1 MTMLTFL
8 KLIRWPNVL
17 MTILTQLVIV
27 YAILNPSG
35 VDLALNWWQLTLLIL
50 STALLTAGGNVINDI
65 QDVEIDKVNKPEKV
79 LVGKVISEN
88 NAFTIYGVLTIIAVI
103 AGFVLSNS
111 LDKPIMATVF
121 VFVAF
126 ILYIYATTLK
136 GMLLIGN
143 LLISLLVGLVIMITG
158 IFELYPVITPVNQG
172 AQQVMLKILFDFA
185 TGAFLINLAREWV
198 KDCEDINGDHS
209 GGRNTLAIAIG
220 RIRAARVVS
229 IFLLGVIALF
239 VWYIY
244 NYLYQNQIALFYFV
258 FIIIAP
264 LMYVMLRLWSSEK
277 TAQFTLLSMILKIV
291 LFAGICSMAVISLT
305 V

>member
-1 MTMLTFL
+1 MIIFL

-17 MTILTQLVIV
+17 MTIFTQMVIV
-27 YAILNPSG
+27 FAILNPSG
-35 VDLALNWWQLTLLIL
+35 VDLALNWWQLALLVM
-50 STALLTAGGNVINDI
+50 STAALTAGGNVINDI
-65 QDVEIDKVNKPEKV
+65 QDVEIDKINKPERV
-79 LVGKVISEN
+79 IVGKAISEN
-88 NAFTIYGVLTIIAVI
+88 NAFTIYGILTVIAVI

-111 LDKPIMATVF
+111 LSQPIMASVF

-136 GMLLIGN
+136 SMLLIGN

-185 TGAFLINLAREWV
+185 LGAFLINLAREWV

-220 RIRAARVVS
+220 RIRAARVIS
-229 IFLLGVIALF
+229 IYLLGVIALF

-244 NYLYQNQIALFYFV
+244 NYIYQNQIALFYFV

-264 LMYVMLRLWSSEK
+264 LMYVMLRIWSSEK

>member
-1 MTMLTFL
+1 
-8 KLIRWPNVL
+8 

-121 VFVAF
+121 VFIAF
-126 ILYIYATTLK
+126 VLYIYATTLK
-136 GMLLIGN
+136 SILLIGN

-158 IFELYPVITPVNQG
+158 IFELYPVITPVNQS

>member
-1 MTMLTFL
+1 MLTFL

>member
-1 MTMLTFL
+1 MTMIIFL

-17 MTILTQLVIV
+17 MTILTQMVIV
-27 YAILNPSG
+27 FAILNPSG
-35 VDLALNWWQLTLLIL
+35 VDLALNWWQLALLVL
-50 STALLTAGGNVINDI
+50 STAALTAGGNVINDI
-65 QDVEIDKVNKPEKV
+65 QDVEIDKINKPERV
-79 LVGKVISEN
+79 IVGKAISEN
-88 NAFTIYGVLTIIAVI
+88 NAFTIYGILTVIAVI

-111 LDKPIMATVF
+111 LSQPIMASVF

-136 GMLLIGN
+136 SMLLIGN

-229 IFLLGVIALF
+229 IYLLGVIALF

-277 TAQFTLLSMILKIV
+277 TTQFTLLSMILKIV

>member
-1 MTMLTFL
+1 MITFL

-50 STALLTAGGNVINDI
+50 STALLTAGGNVVNDI

-88 NAFTIYGVLTIIAVI
+88 KAFTIYAVLTVIAVI

-121 VFVAF
+121 VFIAF
-126 ILYIYATTLK
+126 VLYIYATTLK
-136 GMLLIGN
+136 SMLLLGN
-143 LLISLLVGLVIMITG
+143 LLISILVGLVIMITG
-158 IFELYPVITPVNQG
+158 VFELYPVITPVNQG

-185 TGAFLINLAREWV
+185 IGAFLINLAREWV

>member
-1 MTMLTFL
+1 MLTFL

-17 MTILTQLVIV
+17 MTILAQLVIV

-121 VFVAF
+121 VFIAF
-126 ILYIYATTLK
+126 VLYIYATTLK

>member
-1 MTMLTFL
+1 MLTFL

-121 VFVAF
+121 VFIAF
-126 ILYIYATTLK
+126 VLYIYATTLK
-136 GMLLIGN
+136 SMLLLGN
-143 LLISLLVGLVIMITG
+143 LLISILVGLVIMITG
-158 IFELYPVITPVNQG
+158 IFELYPVITPVNQS

>member
-1 MTMLTFL
+1 MITFL

-88 NAFTIYGVLTIIAVI
+88 NAFTIYAVLTVIAVI

-121 VFVAF
+121 VFIAF
-126 ILYIYATTLK
+126 VLYIYATTLK
-136 GMLLIGN
+136 SMLLLGN
-143 LLISLLVGLVIMITG
+143 LLISILVGLVIMITG
-158 IFELYPVITPVNQG
+158 VFELYPVITPVNQG

-185 TGAFLINLAREWV
+185 IGAFLINLAREWV

-220 RIRAARVVS
+220 RIRAARVIS
-229 IFLLGVIALF
+229 IFILGVIALF

-277 TAQFTLLSMILKIV
+277 TAQFTLLSRILKIV

>member
-1 MTMLTFL
+1 MLTFL

-35 VDLALNWWQLTLLIL
+35 VDIALNWWQLTLLIL

-103 AGFVLSNS
+103 AGFALSNS
-111 LDKPIMATVF
+111 LNKPIMATVF

-136 GMLLIGN
+136 SMLLIGN
-143 LLISLLVGLVIMITG
+143 LIISLLVGLVIMITG

-185 TGAFLINLAREWV
+185 IGAFLINLAREWV

-209 GGRNTLAIAIG
+209 GGRNTIAIAIG
-220 RIRAARVVS
+220 RIRAARVIS

>member
-1 MTMLTFL
+1 
-8 KLIRWPNVL
+8 

-88 NAFTIYGVLTIIAVI
+88 NAFTIYGVLMIIAVI

-121 VFVAF
+121 VFIAF
-126 ILYIYATTLK
+126 VLYIYATTLK
-136 GMLLIGN
+136 SMLLLGN

-185 TGAFLINLAREWV
+185 TGAFFINLAREWV

-277 TAQFTLLSMILKIV
+277 TAQFTLLSIILKIV

>member
-1 MTMLTFL
+1 MLTFL

-88 NAFTIYGVLTIIAVI
+88 NAFTIYGVLMIIAVI

-121 VFVAF
+121 VFIAF
-126 ILYIYATTLK
+126 VLYIYATTLK
-136 GMLLIGN
+136 SMLLLGN

-185 TGAFLINLAREWV
+185 TGAFFINLAREWV

-277 TAQFTLLSMILKIV
+277 TAQFTLLSIILKIV

>member
-1 MTMLTFL
+1 MLTFF

-35 VDLALNWWQLTLLIL
+35 VDIALNWWQLTLLIL

-103 AGFVLSNS
+103 AGFALSNS

-136 GMLLIGN
+136 SMLLIGN
-143 LLISLLVGLVIMITG
+143 LIISLLVGLVIMITG

-185 TGAFLINLAREWV
+185 IGAFLINLAREWV

-220 RIRAARVVS
+220 RIRAARVTS

-264 LMYVMLRLWSSEK
+264 LMYVMLRLWGSEK
-277 TAQFTLLSMILKIV
+277 TAQFKLLSMILKIV

>member
-1 MTMLTFL
+1 MFTFL
-8 KLIRWPNVL
+8 KLIRWPNVV

-35 VDLALNWWQLTLLIL
+35 VDLALDWWQLTLLIL

-88 NAFTIYGVLTIIAVI
+88 NAFTIYAVLTVIAVI

-121 VFVAF
+121 VFIAF
-126 ILYIYATTLK
+126 VLYIYATTLK
-136 GMLLIGN
+136 SILLLGN
-143 LLISLLVGLVIMITG
+143 LLISILVGLVIMITG
-158 IFELYPVITPVNQG
+158 VFELYPVITPVNQG

-185 TGAFLINLAREWV
+185 IGAFLINLAREWV

>member
-1 MTMLTFL
+1 MLTFF

-27 YAILNPSG
+27 YAILIPSG
-35 VDLALNWWQLTLLIL
+35 VDMALSWWQLSLLII

-65 QDVEIDKVNKPEKV
+65 QDVVIDTINKPEKV
-79 LVGKVISEN
+79 LVGKSISEN
-88 NAFTIYGVLTIIAVI
+88 SAFTIYAVLTVIAVI
-103 AGFVLSNS
+103 AGFILANS

-126 ILYIYATTLK
+126 LLYIYATTLK
-136 GMLLIGN
+136 SMLLVGN
-143 LLISLLVGLVIMITG
+143 IVISLLVGLVIMITG

-172 AQQVMLKILFDFA
+172 AQQTMLKILFDFA
-185 TGAFLINLAREWV
+185 VGAFLINLAREWV
-198 KDCEDINGDHS
+198 KDCEDINGDHA

-229 IFLLGVIALF
+229 VFLFGVIGLL
-239 VWYIY
+239 VWYVY

-277 TAQFTLLSMILKIV
+277 TAQFHLLSTILKVV
-291 LFAGICSMAVISLT
+291 LLTGICSMAVIALT
-305 V
+305 I

>member
-1 MTMLTFL
+1 
-8 KLIRWPNVL
+8 
-17 MTILTQLVIV
+17 MTILAQLVII

-88 NAFTIYGVLTIIAVI
+88 NAFTIYAVLTVIAVI

-121 VFVAF
+121 VFIAF

-136 GMLLIGN
+136 GILLIGN

-158 IFELYPVITPVNQG
+158 IFELYPVITPVNQS

>member
-1 MTMLTFL
+1 MITFL

-88 NAFTIYGVLTIIAVI
+88 NAFTIYAVLTVIAVI

-121 VFVAF
+121 VFIAF
-126 ILYIYATTLK
+126 VLYIYATTLK
-136 GMLLIGN
+136 SMLLLGN
-143 LLISLLVGLVIMITG
+143 LLISILVGLVIMITG
-158 IFELYPVITPVNQG
+158 VFELYPVITPINQG

-185 TGAFLINLAREWV
+185 IGAFLINLAREWV

>member
-1 MTMLTFL
+1 MLTFL

-111 LDKPIMATVF
+111 LDKPIM
-121 VFVAF
+121 
-126 ILYIYATTLK
+126 
-136 GMLLIGN
+136 
-143 LLISLLVGLVIMITG
+143 
-158 IFELYPVITPVNQG
+158 P
-172 AQQVMLKILFDFA
+172 LFL
-185 TGAFLINLAREWV
+185 FL
-198 KDCEDINGDHS
+198 
-209 GGRNTLAIAIG
+209 
-220 RIRAARVVS
+220 
-229 IFLLGVIALF
+229 
-239 VWYIY
+239 
-244 NYLYQNQIALFYFV
+244 
-258 FIIIAP
+258 
-264 LMYVMLRLWSSEK
+264 
-277 TAQFTLLSMILKIV
+277 
-291 LFAGICSMAVISLT
+291 
-305 V
+305 

>member
-1 MTMLTFL
+1 MLTFL

-121 VFVAF
+121 VFIAF
-126 ILYIYATTLK
+126 VLYIYATTLK
-136 GMLLIGN
+136 SILLIGN

-158 IFELYPVITPVNQG
+158 IFELYPVITPVNQS

>member
-1 MTMLTFL
+1 
-8 KLIRWPNVL
+8 
-17 MTILTQLVIV
+17 
-27 YAILNPSG
+27 
-35 VDLALNWWQLTLLIL
+35 
-50 STALLTAGGNVINDI
+50 
-65 QDVEIDKVNKPEKV
+65 
-79 LVGKVISEN
+79 
-88 NAFTIYGVLTIIAVI
+88 
-103 AGFVLSNS
+103 
-111 LDKPIMATVF
+111 
-121 VFVAF
+121 
-126 ILYIYATTLK
+126 
-136 GMLLIGN
+136 
-143 LLISLLVGLVIMITG
+143 MITG
-158 IFELYPVITPVNQG
+158 IFELYPVITPVNQS

>member
-1 MTMLTFL
+1 MLTFL

-17 MTILTQLVIV
+17 MTILAQLVII

-88 NAFTIYGVLTIIAVI
+88 NAFTIYAVLTVIAVI

-121 VFVAF
+121 VFIAF

-136 GMLLIGN
+136 GILLIGN

-158 IFELYPVITPVNQG
+158 IFELYPVITPVNQS

>member
-1 MTMLTFL
+1 MLTFL

-88 NAFTIYGVLTIIAVI
+88 NAFTIYGILTIIAVI
-103 AGFVLSNS
+103 AGFILSNS

-121 VFVAF
+121 VFIAF
-126 ILYIYATTLK
+126 VLYIYATTLK
-136 GMLLIGN
+136 SMLLLGN
-143 LLISLLVGLVIMITG
+143 LLISILVGLVIMITG

-209 GGRNTLAIAIG
+209 GGRKTLAIAIG

-229 IFLLGVIALF
+229 IFLLGVIALL

>member
-1 MTMLTFL
+1 MTMIIFL

-17 MTILTQLVIV
+17 MTIFTQMVIV
-27 YAILNPSG
+27 FAILNPSG
-35 VDLALNWWQLTLLIL
+35 VDLALNWWQLALLVM
-50 STALLTAGGNVINDI
+50 STAALTAGGNVINDI
-65 QDVEIDKVNKPEKV
+65 QDVEIDKINKPERV
-79 LVGKVISEN
+79 IVGKAISEN
-88 NAFTIYGVLTIIAVI
+88 NAFTIYGILTVIAVI

-111 LDKPIMATVF
+111 LSQPIMASVF

-136 GMLLIGN
+136 SMLLIGN

-185 TGAFLINLAREWV
+185 LGAFLINLAREWV

-220 RIRAARVVS
+220 RIRAARVIS
-229 IFLLGVIALF
+229 IYLLGVIALF

-244 NYLYQNQIALFYFV
+244 NYIYQNQIALFYFV

-264 LMYVMLRLWSSEK
+264 LMYVMLRIWSSEK

>member
-1 MTMLTFL
+1 
-8 KLIRWPNVL
+8 

>member
-88 NAFTIYGVLTIIAVI
+88 NAFTIYGILTIIAVI
-103 AGFVLSNS
+103 AGFILSNS

-121 VFVAF
+121 VFIAF
-126 ILYIYATTLK
+126 VLYIYATTLK
-136 GMLLIGN
+136 SMLLLGN
-143 LLISLLVGLVIMITG
+143 LLISILVGLVIMITG

-209 GGRNTLAIAIG
+209 GGRKTLAIAIG

-229 IFLLGVIALF
+229 IFLLGVIALL